1 MPDISTK
8 LETLE
13 QAQAQAHRTPREQV
27 HRQREQTRTQ
37 SRRDRRVTYD
47 LPPLLRRR
55 LQAMSEELRIPASQ
69 LAALAIGR
77 FLNDYAAGAVD
88 LGVYKQPSRSPRY
101 DWNLCL
107 PNEIVHGRRKKGGA
121 SG

>member
-1 MPDISTK
+1 MPDISGK

-13 QAQAQAHRTPREQV
+13 QAQAQAHRTSREQA
-27 HRQREQTRTQ
+27 HRQREQARTQ
-37 SRRDRRVTYD
+37 SRRERRVTYD

-55 LQAMSEELRIPASQ
+55 LQALSEELRIPASQ

-77 FLNDYAAGAVD
+77 FLNDHAIGAVD

-101 DWNLCL
+101 DWNLRL